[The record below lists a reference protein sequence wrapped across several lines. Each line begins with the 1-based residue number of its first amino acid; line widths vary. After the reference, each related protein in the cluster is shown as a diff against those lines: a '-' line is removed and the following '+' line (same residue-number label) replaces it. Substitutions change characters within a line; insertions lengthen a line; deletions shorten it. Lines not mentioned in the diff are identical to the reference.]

1 MKSNNT
7 DLTLHLFGGNTKD
20 FSWVECWQGIVQEE
34 KDKASKMRH
43 LNDQRTSVIVRA
55 QLRKC
60 LSEFMGIP
68 PLEID
73 LAQNAFGKSLLQNST
88 HPSFS
93 VAHTEH
99 TFVIAVS
106 EFASIGVDIESV
118 SRECQLEKIT
128 AVLLTPEEHHHWKQC
143 KESTNDMQQLL
154 KLWTQKEA
162 LVKTLGTSLEKGMQT
177 FQLWNDGNVCV
188 PNRSEIRR
196 DNHCYTVLT
205 DSWMSSFFIS
215 IAIQSTEFVQ
225 PNIEFHTLSNKLHYC
240 A

>member
-7 DLTLHLFGGNTKD
+7 DLTLHLFAGNTKD
-20 FSWVECWQGIVQEE
+20 FSWVECWQGIVQDE

-43 LNDQRTSVIVRA
+43 LNDQITSVIVRA

-60 LSEFMGIP
+60 LSQFMGIP
-68 PLEID
+68 PLEIV
-73 LAQNAFGKSLLQNST
+73 LAQNAFGKSLLQNASRL
-88 HPSFS
+88 SFS
-93 VAHTEH
+93 VAHTEN
-99 TFVIAVS
+99 TFVIAIS

-128 AVLLTPEEHHHWKQC
+128 AVLLTPEECELWKQS
-143 KESTNDMQQLL
+143 KGVSNATQELL

-162 LVKTLGTSLEKGMQT
+162 LVKSLGTTLEKGMQA
-177 FQLWNDGNVCV
+177 FQLWHDGNSYV
-188 PNRSEIRR
+188 PNRSEIRQN
-196 DNHCYTVLT
+196 NHCYTVLT
-205 DSWMSSFFIS
+205 DSRMPSFFIS

-225 PNIEFHTLSNKLHYC
+225 PNIEFHTLSNELHYC